1 MKLSIAATIL
11 LLAFTGFSAAFAQD
25 RASSPLY
32 ELLLTPHQARAY
44 HACLFEAWIQ
54 DYCRWN
60 SPGYAR
66 VQCLAANGAGQFPLD
81 GHWVSN
87 EYCWSAAQGFAPR

>member
-1 MKLSIAATIL
+1 MKLHIAATTL
-11 LLAFTGFSAAFAQD
+11 LVSWFVFGFSPAFAQNQWG
-25 RASSPLY
+25 
-32 ELLLTPHQARAY
+32 LLTGAQMQAY

-66 VQCLAANGAGQFPLD
+66 NQCLAANGGGRYPLD
-81 GHWVSN
+81 GHWVSD
-87 EYCWSAAQGFAPR
+87 EYCWSAAQGLTPR